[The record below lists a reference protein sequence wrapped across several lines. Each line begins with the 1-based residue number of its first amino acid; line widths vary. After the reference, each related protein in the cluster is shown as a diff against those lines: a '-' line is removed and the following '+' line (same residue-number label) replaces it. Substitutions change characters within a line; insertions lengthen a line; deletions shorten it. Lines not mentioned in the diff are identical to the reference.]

1 VRELELL
8 AEEERE
14 LGPRPKTDRG
24 PMALL
29 RQRFRMIIANLAS
42 AEIYWSRSR
51 RGLVARA
58 TSCVRRFA
66 LPKDARYIGTYS
78 DPANANDFLDDLD
91 DVLAKA
97 NRTAAATTSSAA
109 FGG

>member
-1 VRELELL
+1 
-8 AEEERE
+8 
-14 LGPRPKTDRG
+14 
-24 PMALL
+24 M

-51 RGLVARA
+51 RGLIARA

-78 DPANANDFLDDLD
+78 DPSNANDFLDDLD

-97 NRTAAATTSSAA
+97 NQPPPPATSSAA